1 LLAWRGAVCSPAL
14 GRSERIAHLGEVV
27 DGPVVHKSPHGWIC
41 PSCAMGEAN
50 FASHR
55 QLSAAF
61 AHLPYCSGYTLR
73 LVEIERRKPRIEW
86 LDLAAG
92 IDGAEVL
99 EN

>member
-1 LLAWRGAVCSPAL
+1 
-14 GRSERIAHLGEVV
+14 
-27 DGPVVHKSPHGWIC
+27 
-41 PSCAMGEAN
+41 MGEAN